1 MEYDH
6 DLDSFVW
13 TDENKYLLIRSI
25 EDRIFI
31 LEKLIVNDKSINVHD
46 SRKDIDDLK
55 KIKGMFSSE
64 LYK

>member
-6 DLDSFVW
+6 DLSSFVW

-46 SRKDIDDLK
+46 SRKDIDDLN

>member
-1 MEYDH
+1 MEYVH
-6 DLDSFVW
+6 DLSSFVW

-46 SRKDIDDLK
+46 SRKDIDDLN